1 MNKYLIEAQALAR
14 EGNLSDAAD
23 LCKKAIKYGKDVVI
37 AKRILANCLYD
48 QGTIQ
53 AAYGGI
59 FDEAEKNFRA
69 AIAVNPNHKDALN
82 SLGVILHKKN
92 QREEAITLY
101 QKASTLDPLDAR
113 VLENLA
119 NAQQQ
124 VGNLV
129 DASETLLKLAKIVP
143 SDAGAYLL
151 REALLVQKIIP
162 DKDYPANI
170 RATIFEK
177 LAAIEAGAAKIDS
190 PLHFPSTYFALSYHG
205 ICNKDLVRRIA
216 QIHLKAAPSLDWT
229 AHHVT
234 EWSGPKGRI
243 KIGIASHFFRAHSIG
258 NTSRGLVEHLDRTV
272 YEVILIRL
280 GTSLS
285 DATAELIDKSA
296 DRVVTTS
303 YDDLQAARKTI
314 ADLSLDILFLQD
326 IGMEPLSY
334 LLAFSRLAPVQCTCF
349 GHPDTTGIPN
359 LDYFISSEN
368 YETDGAEDHYSERLL
383 LLPNAG
389 TLSYYYRPPA
399 PSGRGRE
406 AFGLNANDR
415 IYLCPQTLFKI
426 QPVMDDIFQA
436 ILKKD
441 PAAKIVLI
449 DSGELRPALERRLS
463 SKLSELLERVIFI
476 KTLPYEDFL
485 SLISCSDVV
494 LDTVHFNGQN
504 TSLESFA
511 MSIPVVTMPGRM
523 QRERHTYGM
532 YMAMGFMELV
542 AANTE
547 EYVAF
552 ALRVAN
558 DSEYHR
564 YCQSR
569 IAESCSIL
577 FENMEFVRNCEKAFQ
592 TMINDRLA

>member
-1 MNKYLIEAQALAR
+1 
-14 EGNLSDAAD
+14 
-23 LCKKAIKYGKDVVI
+23 
-37 AKRILANCLYD
+37 
-48 QGTIQ
+48 
-53 AAYGGI
+53 
-59 FDEAEKNFRA
+59 
-69 AIAVNPNHKDALN
+69 
-82 SLGVILHKKN
+82 
-92 QREEAITLY
+92 
-101 QKASTLDPLDAR
+101 
-113 VLENLA
+113 
-119 NAQQQ
+119 
-124 VGNLV
+124 
-129 DASETLLKLAKIVP
+129 
-143 SDAGAYLL
+143 
-151 REALLVQKIIP
+151 
-162 DKDYPANI
+162 
-170 RATIFEK
+170 
-177 LAAIEAGAAKIDS
+177 
-190 PLHFPSTYFALSYHG
+190 
-205 ICNKDLVRRIA
+205 
-216 QIHLKAAPSLDWT
+216 
-229 AHHVT
+229 
-234 EWSGPKGRI
+234 
-243 KIGIASHFFRAHSIG
+243 
-258 NTSRGLVEHLDRTV
+258 
-272 YEVILIRL
+272 
-280 GTSLS
+280 LS

-314 ADLSLDILFLQD
+314 ADLSLDILFFQD

-449 DSGELRPALERRLS
+449 DSGKLRPALERRLS